1 MLLEPARLVLT
12 REDGT
17 VDCGLE
23 YLAWCR
29 FFGIPLSPGQNKAE
43 ATKLRAKRVCPIRRR
58 ADQPY
63 EEIKTKELTG
73 GERDTR
79 QGQKEAVTKVLSARR
94 REAKK
99 PRESDE
105 GSDG

>member
-29 FFGIPLSPGQNKAE
+29 FFGIPLSTRQNKAE
-43 ATKLRAKRVCPIRRR
+43 ATKLRARRGCPVRRI

-63 EEIKTKELTG
+63 GGKQKQRTCGRKRYKTRAERSCNESPLGPAQRSKET
-73 GERDTR
+73 ERVR
-79 QGQKEAVTKVLSARR
+79 
-94 REAKK
+94 
-99 PRESDE
+99 
-105 GSDG
+105 